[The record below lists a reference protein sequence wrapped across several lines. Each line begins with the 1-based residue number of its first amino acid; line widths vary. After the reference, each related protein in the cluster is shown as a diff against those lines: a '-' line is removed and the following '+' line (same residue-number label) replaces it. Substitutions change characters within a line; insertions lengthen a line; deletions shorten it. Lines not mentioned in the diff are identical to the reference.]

1 MKQNYFLKSLGLFSL
16 GALIWLFTPFLK
28 SLCVA
33 LLMAMAIAPLYTMI
47 QTYCSKKHILEKNAA
62 FIASFSITLIFSIM
76 LFLPLT
82 IILFP
87 LFEHP
92 THLIDTLQTLGSK
105 IHIQFNNFPPYLHWL
120 ETALEKLTILS
131 QMHQEK
137 IVSFITQWLGS
148 GLKTFISMIS
158 EIVMILIF
166 FFFLLLYAR
175 PLLLFIM
182 PIVPLSR
189 TIKRQFLNEI
199 STTMAI
205 VFYTLLGVM
214 STQGIAFGVFITFFD
229 GYNGLLL
236 GFLAAIT
243 SVIPLIGTALV
254 WVPIAVGEYLNGNY
268 MNAFIITVYSWA
280 IMAFFID
287 NFVKFFI
294 LNLVN
299 RTLNKHAMKIND
311 FILFFSIVGG
321 LTTFGL
327 WGFLIGPAL
336 VAFSITTF
344 KLLRKMNQPHL

>member
-1 MKQNYFLKSLGLFSL
+1 M
-16 GALIWLFTPFLK
+16 
-28 SLCVA
+28 LCQHKE
-33 LLMAMAIAPLYTMI
+33 L
-47 QTYCSKKHILEKNAA
+47 
-62 FIASFSITLIFSIM
+62 
-76 LFLPLT
+76 
-82 IILFP
+82 

-148 GLKTFISMIS
+148 GLKTFIFMIS

-214 STQGIAFGVFITFFD
+214 STQGIAF
-229 GYNGLLL
+229 
-236 GFLAAIT
+236 
-243 SVIPLIGTALV
+243 
-254 WVPIAVGEYLNGNY
+254 
-268 MNAFIITVYSWA
+268 
-280 IMAFFID
+280 
-287 NFVKFFI
+287 
-294 LNLVN
+294 
-299 RTLNKHAMKIND
+299 
-311 FILFFSIVGG
+311 
-321 LTTFGL
+321 
-327 WGFLIGPAL
+327 
-336 VAFSITTF
+336 
-344 KLLRKMNQPHL
+344 